1 MVSCGIITS
10 ECAHATFDRFRG
22 QSLVPLD
29 VLLLRGHA
37 LALPYL
43 HSPALCFLV
52 YLSPRAYLSL
62 QRSAPANAAQQ
73 LLSID
78 IPLVHLYNCLS
89 TDTPPPG
96 VTRAA
101 LTLEQLQ
108 QTPPTPADPLLA
120 SHPSFPLASTAI
132 GFTHDFPL
140 PTGTDAGK
148 YGWVLSFGKG
158 IIMSQSR
165 MLEIARVVQPHDQ
178 LSYTGTGPNLSFMTG
193 GWADMLVL
201 MLCISPH
208 LFWLTICAR
217 TVEPRRRVY
226 QRTVH
231 SHLCVHNSDS
241 KGR

>member
-1 MVSCGIITS
+1 MRGMEGSLV
-10 ECAHATFDRFRG
+10 ECAHATFDRLRG
-22 QSLVPLD
+22 QPSVPLD

-62 QRSAPANAAQQ
+62 QRSISTNAAQQ
-73 LLSID
+73 LPSID
-78 IPLVHLYNCLS
+78 IPSAHLYSSLN
-89 TDTPPPG
+89 TDTPLLG

-101 LTLEQLQ
+101 LTLVPLQ
-108 QTPPTPADPLLA
+108 QTPSGPADPLLS
-120 SHPSFPLASTAI
+120 SHPSFPLSSTAI

-140 PTGTDAGK
+140 PMGTDARK
-148 YGWVLSFGKG
+148 YGWVLAFGKG

-178 LSYTGTGPNLSFMTG
+178 LSYTGTGPSLSFMTG

-201 MLCISPH
+201 ILRVS
-208 LFWLTICAR
+208 LTF
-217 TVEPRRRVY
+217 
-226 QRTVH
+226 
-231 SHLCVHNSDS
+231 S
-241 KGR
+241 G